1 MEERKRGVLC
11 AGFTSLVHRTVSL
24 SRSEETSLEGRC
36 VYCKDIAGNFCEEY
50 EGPRRKLRC
59 AKMSRTDP
67 QFLQA
72 VEIFLQ
78 SVSNQ
83 DEVVGCRLRVRRRKT
98 ADCGLYCSGQVVPW
112 DNLTVIELMRSL
124 EHERVRSDYHH
135 RPHRILNRRY
145 RLVTLAPD
153 TQDMRRTHNPWKRI
167 CVRDLAY
174 VFFNNVVT
182 APGA

>member
-24 SRSEETSLEGRC
+24 SGSEETSLEGRC
-36 VYCKDIAGNFCEEY
+36 VYCKDITGDFCEEY
-50 EGPRRKLRC
+50 EGSRRKLRC
-59 AKMSRTDP
+59 ARMSRTDP

-112 DNLTVIELMRSL
+112 DNLTVIELM
-124 EHERVRSDYHH
+124 
-135 RPHRILNRRY
+135 
-145 RLVTLAPD
+145 
-153 TQDMRRTHNPWKRI
+153 
-167 CVRDLAY
+167 
-174 VFFNNVVT
+174 
-182 APGA
+182 